1 MKKKVSGKKGGLL
14 GEAIRAKKKR
24 RTSVM
29 DMVNAGMGRKKKK
42 APTTKKG
49 PTFE

>member
-24 RTSVM
+24 RTSAM
-29 DMVNAGMGRKKKK
+29 DRVKEG
-42 APTTKKG
+42 
-49 PTFE
+49 